1 MVIGRRKRLRE
12 QKAAREASGAPPAV
26 CRREVLGNQMF
37 DRLSQLAAGA
47 VRRPTRASS
56 REKALAL
63 ARSRDV
69 ALPAVTVVVE
79 GVASGDTHTRVS
91 RGAAPSRV
99 VGDQR
104 SSREWM

>member
-1 MVIGRRKRLRE
+1 MRE

-79 GVASGDTHTRVS
+79 GVAGDTGVAES
-91 RGAAPSRV
+91 VPSRA
-99 VGDQR
+99 VGGEQR
-104 SSREWM
+104 SSRVKEAVDERASRL

>member
-1 MVIGRRKRLRE
+1 MRE

-79 GVASGDTHTRVS
+79 GVAGS
-91 RGAAPSRV
+91 APSRA
-99 VGDQR
+99 VGGEQR
-104 SSREWM
+104 SSRVKEAVDERASRL